1 MRCDVEAVI
10 GREWL
15 SDLVPIPPMREP
27 GVYLGVVDPGIAVVA
42 GQALRHAGVL
52 DGVGGQQQAGELWLA
67 QRAQQVS

>member
-1 MRCDVEAVI
+1 
-10 GREWL
+10 
-15 SDLVPIPPMREP
+15 MREP